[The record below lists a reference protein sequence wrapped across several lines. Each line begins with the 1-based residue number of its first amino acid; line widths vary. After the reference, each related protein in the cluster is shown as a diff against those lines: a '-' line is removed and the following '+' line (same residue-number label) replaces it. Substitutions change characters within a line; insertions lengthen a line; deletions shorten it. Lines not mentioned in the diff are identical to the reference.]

1 VFEANAE
8 RLEKAA
14 KEYGINVAPAA
25 QMQRDVATKAA
36 KGKLAPD
43 YRKRVVHESY
53 EITTQQSK

>member
-1 VFEANAE
+1 
-8 RLEKAA
+8 
-14 KEYGINVAPAA
+14 
-25 QMQRDVATKAA
+25 MQRDVAHKAA